1 MQINANNVKE
11 VLSNHILTDGFDPIF
26 DEEQSEGSWFVDK
39 RNGRKYLDL
48 FSFFCFFTSWVQ
60 S

>member
-1 MQINANNVKE
+1 MQINANKVKE
-11 VLSNHILTDGFDPIF
+11 VLSNYVLTDGLDTIF

-48 FSFFCFFTSWVQ
+48 FSFFAS
-60 S
+60 